1 MEDLFRS
8 YWWLLFPLSWF
19 VIGGWQ
25 SWLNY
30 RKHRDSLDIIR
41 RYADSGKD
49 IPPGLIDKLGTPS
62 SDDDSYGYSYSGR
75 RGRRYY
81 GSSRSMGGWPNVV
94 LFFAL
99 SAGFGYASWT
109 DLYGAGEA
117 FTIVAFVMGAVGLAT
132 LVATLTNRTP
142 KD

>member
-8 YWWLLFPLSWF
+8 YWWLLFPLAWF
-19 VIGGWQ
+19 IVGGWQ

-30 RKHRDSLDIIR
+30 RKHRDNLDVIR

-49 IPPGLIDKLGTPS
+49 IPAGLLDKLNSPIP
-62 SDDDSYGYSYSGR
+62 DDWDTDGGR

-81 GSSRSMGGWPNVV
+81 RRGYGGWYQVV
-94 LFFAL
+94 LFGSLA
-99 SAGFGYASWT
+99 AGFGYASWT
-109 DLYGAGEA
+109 DIYGAGEA
-117 FTIVAFVMGAVGLAT
+117 FTIVAFVMAAMCLAS
-132 LVATLTNRTP
+132 LVATLTMRTP